1 MNYIVAEKFSD
12 KNKVTYAPT
21 EAKWVLMD
29 GFGGL
34 VFNYF
39 GETGH
44 SIKVPLS
51 VGVIE
56 KALNRGA
63 NIFEITKVD
72 KDGAPTDFVKL
83 TLHYIEETDP
93 DTGKVK
99 KTIDPD
105 KTKCNFNKDNGG
117 IKVENTYIVPD
128 IEAIVEKIFEDEA
141 KKRLDDA
148 QEHFKKLIEQS
159 QNIVIEKKYADE
171 YEEVYEKTKARI
183 KERIDKAAKEESSAT
198 QTTVPK
204 AKTESISISPVVD
217 NYPNKEKKEDTTNT
231 GSSTTTTTP
240 KAAAPAAT
248 KATAATSNT
257 QATNKTTNNKT
268 TSSTSK

>member
-34 VFNYF
+34 VLNYF

-83 TLHYIEETDP
+83 TLEYKVEKDP
-93 DTGKVK
+93 ETGKVK
-99 KTIDPD
+99 KTIDPE
-105 KTKCNFNKDNGG
+105 KSNFNKDNGG

-128 IEAIVEKIFEDEA
+128 IEAIIEKIFEDEA

-171 YEEVYEKTKARI
+171 YEEVLEKTKKRI

-198 QTTVPK
+198 QTSVSK

-217 NYPNKEKKEDTTNT
+217 NYPNKEKKEDTSKTVQ
-231 GSSTTTTTP
+231 
-240 KAAAPAAT
+240 KAAPAVT
-248 KATAATSNT
+248 KATATASNT
-257 QATNKTTNNKT
+257 QAENKATNNKT
-268 TSSTSK
+268 TSSTNK

>member
-34 VFNYF
+34 VLNYF

-72 KDGAPTDFVKL
+72 EDGAPTDFVKL
-83 TLHYIEETDP
+83 TLEYKVEKDP
-93 DTGKVK
+93 DTGKVT

-105 KTKCNFNKDNGG
+105 KSNFNKNNGG

-128 IEAIVEKIFEDEA
+128 IEAIIEKIFEDEA
-141 KKRLDDA
+141 QKRLEDA

-171 YEEVYEKTKARI
+171 YEEVLEKTKKRI
-183 KERIDKAAKEESSAT
+183 KERIDKAAKEESSTT
-198 QTTVPK
+198 QTSGSK
-204 AKTESISISPVVD
+204 AKTESISISPAVD
-217 NYPNKEKKEDTTNT
+217 NYLNKENKEAATKTVQ
-231 GSSTTTTTP
+231 
-240 KAAAPAAT
+240 KAAPAVT
-248 KATAATSNT
+248 KATATASNT
-257 QATNKTTNNKT
+257 QAENKTTNNKT
-268 TSSTSK
+268 TSSTNK

>member
-34 VFNYF
+34 VLNYF

-83 TLHYIEETDP
+83 TLEYKVEKDP
-93 DTGKVK
+93 DTGKVT

-105 KTKCNFNKDNGG
+105 KSNFNKNNGG

-128 IEAIVEKIFEDEA
+128 IEAIIEKIFEDEA
-141 KKRLDDA
+141 QKRLDDA
-148 QEHFKKLIEQS
+148 KEHFKKLIEQS

-171 YEEVYEKTKARI
+171 YEEVLEKTKKRI

-198 QTTVPK
+198 QTSGSK
-204 AKTESISISPVVD
+204 AKTESISISPAVD
-217 NYPNKEKKEDTTNT
+217 NYPNKEKKEAATKTVQ
-231 GSSTTTTTP
+231 
-240 KAAAPAAT
+240 KAAPAVT
-248 KATAATSNT
+248 KATATASNT
-257 QATNKTTNNKT
+257 QAENKTTNNKT
-268 TSSTSK
+268 TSSTNK

>member
-72 KDGAPTDFVKL
+72 KDGSPTDFVKL
-83 TLHYIEETDP
+83 TLEYKVEKDP
-93 DTGKVK
+93 ETGKVK
-99 KTIDPD
+99 KTIDPE
-105 KTKCNFNKDNGG
+105 KSNFNKDNGG

-171 YEEVYEKTKARI
+171 YEEVLEKTKKRI

-198 QTTVPK
+198 QTTVSK

-217 NYPNKEKKEDTTNT
+217 NYPNKEKKEAATKTVQ
-231 GSSTTTTTP
+231 
-240 KAAAPAAT
+240 KAASAVT
-248 KATAATSNT
+248 KATATASNT
-257 QATNKTTNNKT
+257 QAENKSTNNKT
-268 TSSTSK
+268 TSSTNK

>member
-12 KNKVTYAPT
+12 KNKVTYAAT

-34 VFNYF
+34 VLNYF

-83 TLHYIEETDP
+83 TLEYKVEKDP
-93 DTGKVK
+93 ETGKVK
-99 KTIDPD
+99 KTIDPE
-105 KTKCNFNKDNGG
+105 KSNFNKDNGG

-128 IEAIVEKIFEDEA
+128 IEAIIEKIFEDEA
-141 KKRLDDA
+141 QKRLDDA

-171 YEEVYEKTKARI
+171 YEEVLEKTKKRI

-198 QTTVPK
+198 QTSVSK

-217 NYPNKEKKEDTTNT
+217 NYPNKEKKEDTSKTVQ
-231 GSSTTTTTP
+231 
-240 KAAAPAAT
+240 KAAPAVT
-248 KATAATSNT
+248 KATATASNT
-257 QATNKTTNNKT
+257 QAENKATNNKT
-268 TSSTSK
+268 TSSTNK

>member
-34 VFNYF
+34 VLNYF

-72 KDGAPTDFVKL
+72 EDGAPTDFVKL
-83 TLHYIEETDP
+83 TLEYKVEKDP
-93 DTGKVK
+93 ETGKVK
-99 KTIDPD
+99 KTIDPE
-105 KTKCNFNKDNGG
+105 KSNFNKDNGG

-128 IEAIVEKIFEDEA
+128 IEAIIEKIFEDEA
-141 KKRLDDA
+141 QKRLDDA
-148 QEHFKKLIEQS
+148 KEHFKKLIEQS

-171 YEEVYEKTKARI
+171 YEEVLEKTKKRI
-183 KERIDKAAKEESSAT
+183 KERIDKAAKEESSTT
-198 QTTVPK
+198 QTSGSK

-217 NYPNKEKKEDTTNT
+217 NYPNKEKKEDTSKTVQ
-231 GSSTTTTTP
+231 
-240 KAAAPAAT
+240 KAAPAVT
-248 KATAATSNT
+248 KATATASNT
-257 QATNKTTNNKT
+257 QATNKSTNNKT
-268 TSSTSK
+268 TSSTNK

>member
-34 VFNYF
+34 VLNYF

-56 KALNRGA
+56 KALSRGA

-72 KDGAPTDFVKL
+72 EDGAPTDFVKL
-83 TLHYIEETDP
+83 TLEYKVEKDP
-93 DTGKVK
+93 DTGKVT
-99 KTIDPD
+99 KTIDPE
-105 KTKCNFNKDNGG
+105 KSNFNKNNGG

-128 IEAIVEKIFEDEA
+128 IEAIIEKIFEDEA
-141 KKRLDDA
+141 QKRLDDA
-148 QEHFKKLIEQS
+148 KEHFKKLIEQS

-171 YEEVYEKTKARI
+171 YEEVLEKTKKRI
-183 KERIDKAAKEESSAT
+183 KERIDKAAKEESSTT
-198 QTTVPK
+198 QTTVSK
-204 AKTESISISPVVD
+204 AKTESISISPAVD
-217 NYPNKEKKEDTTNT
+217 NYPNKEKKEAATKTVQ
-231 GSSTTTTTP
+231 
-240 KAAAPAAT
+240 KAAPAVT
-248 KATAATSNT
+248 KATATASNT
-257 QATNKTTNNKT
+257 QAENKTTNNKT
-268 TSSTSK
+268 TSSTNK

>member
-34 VFNYF
+34 VLNYF

-56 KALNRGA
+56 KALSRGA

-72 KDGAPTDFVKL
+72 EDGAPTDFVKL
-83 TLHYIEETDP
+83 TLEYKVEKDP
-93 DTGKVK
+93 DTGKVT
-99 KTIDPD
+99 KTIDPE
-105 KTKCNFNKDNGG
+105 KSNFNKNNGG

-128 IEAIVEKIFEDEA
+128 IEAIIEKIFEDEA
-141 KKRLDDA
+141 QKRLDDA
-148 QEHFKKLIEQS
+148 KEHFKKLIEQS

-171 YEEVYEKTKARI
+171 YEEVLEKTKKRI

-198 QTTVPK
+198 QTTVSK
-204 AKTESISISPVVD
+204 AKTESISISPAVD
-217 NYPNKEKKEDTTNT
+217 NYPNKEKKEAATKTVQ
-231 GSSTTTTTP
+231 
-240 KAAAPAAT
+240 KAAPAVT
-248 KATAATSNT
+248 KATATASNT
-257 QATNKTTNNKT
+257 QAENKATNNKT
-268 TSSTSK
+268 TSSTNK

>member
-34 VFNYF
+34 VLNYF

-72 KDGAPTDFVKL
+72 EDGVPTDFVKL
-83 TLHYIEETDP
+83 TLEYKIEKDP
-93 DTGKVK
+93 DTGKVT
-99 KTIDPD
+99 KTIDPE
-105 KTKCNFNKDNGG
+105 KSNFNKNNGG

-128 IEAIVEKIFEDEA
+128 IEAIIEKIFEDEA
-141 KKRLDDA
+141 QKRLDDA
-148 QEHFKKLIEQS
+148 KEHFKKLIEQS

-171 YEEVYEKTKARI
+171 YEEVLEKTKKRI

-198 QTTVPK
+198 QTSGSK
-204 AKTESISISPVVD
+204 AKTESISISPAVD
-217 NYPNKEKKEDTTNT
+217 NYPNKEKKEAATKTVQ
-231 GSSTTTTTP
+231 
-240 KAAAPAAT
+240 KAAPAVT
-248 KATAATSNT
+248 KATATASNT
-257 QATNKTTNNKT
+257 QAENKTTNNKT
-268 TSSTSK
+268 TSSTNK

>member
-34 VFNYF
+34 VLNYF

-83 TLHYIEETDP
+83 TLEYKVEKDP
-93 DTGKVK
+93 DTGKVT
-99 KTIDPD
+99 KTIDPE
-105 KTKCNFNKDNGG
+105 KSNFNKDNGG

-128 IEAIVEKIFEDEA
+128 IEAIIEKIFEDEA
-141 KKRLDDA
+141 QKRLDDA
-148 QEHFKKLIEQS
+148 KEHFKKLIEQS

-171 YEEVYEKTKARI
+171 YEEVLEKTKKRI
-183 KERIDKAAKEESSAT
+183 KERIDKAAKEESSTT
-198 QTTVPK
+198 QTSGSK
-204 AKTESISISPVVD
+204 AKTESISISPAVD
-217 NYPNKEKKEDTTNT
+217 NYPNKEKKEAATKT
-231 GSSTTTTTP
+231 GSSTTTTTQ
-240 KAAAPAAT
+240 KAA
-248 KATAATSNT
+248 AATSNT
-257 QATNKTTNNKT
+257 QATNKSTNNKT
-268 TSSTSK
+268 TSSTNK

>member
-56 KALNRGA
+56 KALKRGA

-83 TLHYIEETDP
+83 TLEYKVEKDP
-93 DTGKVK
+93 DTGKVT

-105 KTKCNFNKDNGG
+105 KSNFNKDNGG

-141 KKRLDDA
+141 QKRLDDA
-148 QEHFKKLIEQS
+148 KEHFKKLIEQS

-171 YEEVYEKTKARI
+171 YEEVLEKTKKRI

-198 QTTVPK
+198 QTTVSK

-217 NYPNKEKKEDTTNT
+217 NYPNKEKKEDTSKT
-231 GSSTTTTTP
+231 GSSTTITTQ
-240 KAAAPAAT
+240 KAAASAAT
-248 KATAATSNT
+248 TSNT
-257 QATNKTTNNKT
+257 QATNKSTNNKT
-268 TSSTSK
+268 TSSTNK

>member
-34 VFNYF
+34 VLNYF

-83 TLHYIEETDP
+83 TLEYKVEKDP
-93 DTGKVK
+93 ETGKVK
-99 KTIDPD
+99 KTIDPE
-105 KTKCNFNKDNGG
+105 KSNFNKDNGG

-141 KKRLDDA
+141 QKRLDDA
-148 QEHFKKLIEQS
+148 KEHFKKLIEQS

-171 YEEVYEKTKARI
+171 YEEVLEKTKKRI
-183 KERIDKAAKEESSAT
+183 KERIDKAAKEESSTT
-198 QTTVPK
+198 QTSVSK

-217 NYPNKEKKEDTTNT
+217 NYPNKEKKEDTTKT
-231 GSSTTTTTP
+231 VQ
-240 KAAAPAAT
+240 KAAPAVT
-248 KATAATSNT
+248 KATATASNT
-257 QATNKTTNNKT
+257 QAENKATNNKT
-268 TSSTSK
+268 TSSTNK

>member
-34 VFNYF
+34 VLNYF

-72 KDGAPTDFVKL
+72 EDGAPTDFVKL
-83 TLHYIEETDP
+83 TLEYKVEKDP
-93 DTGKVK
+93 DTGKVT
-99 KTIDPD
+99 KTIDPE
-105 KTKCNFNKDNGG
+105 KSNFNKNNGG

-128 IEAIVEKIFEDEA
+128 IEAIIEKIFEDEA
-141 KKRLDDA
+141 QKRLDDA
-148 QEHFKKLIEQS
+148 KEHFKKLIEQS

-171 YEEVYEKTKARI
+171 YEEVLEKTKKRI

-198 QTTVPK
+198 QTSGSK
-204 AKTESISISPVVD
+204 AKTESISISPAVD
-217 NYPNKEKKEDTTNT
+217 NYPNKEKKEAATKTVQ
-231 GSSTTTTTP
+231 
-240 KAAAPAAT
+240 KAATAVT
-248 KATAATSNT
+248 KATATASNT
-257 QATNKTTNNKT
+257 QAENKTTNNKT
-268 TSSTSK
+268 TSSTNK

>member
-34 VFNYF
+34 VLNYF

-83 TLHYIEETDP
+83 TLEYKVEKDP
-93 DTGKVK
+93 ETGKVK
-99 KTIDPD
+99 KTIDPE
-105 KTKCNFNKDNGG
+105 KSNFNKDNGG

-128 IEAIVEKIFEDEA
+128 IEAIIEKIFEDEA
-141 KKRLDDA
+141 QKRLDDA

-171 YEEVYEKTKARI
+171 YEEVLEKTKKRI
-183 KERIDKAAKEESSAT
+183 KERIDKAAKEESSTT
-198 QTTVPK
+198 QTSGSK
-204 AKTESISISPVVD
+204 AKTESISISPAVD
-217 NYPNKEKKEDTTNT
+217 NYPNKEKKEDTSKTVQ
-231 GSSTTTTTP
+231 
-240 KAAAPAAT
+240 KAAPAVT
-248 KATAATSNT
+248 KATATASNT
-257 QATNKTTNNKT
+257 QAENKATNNKT
-268 TSSTSK
+268 TSSTNK

>member
-72 KDGAPTDFVKL
+72 EDGAPTDFVKL
-83 TLHYIEETDP
+83 TLEYKVEKDP
-93 DTGKVK
+93 ETGKVK
-99 KTIDPD
+99 KTIDPE
-105 KTKCNFNKDNGG
+105 KSNFNKDNGG

-128 IEAIVEKIFEDEA
+128 IEAIIEKIFEDEA
-141 KKRLDDA
+141 QKRLDDA
-148 QEHFKKLIEQS
+148 KEHFKKLIEQS

-171 YEEVYEKTKARI
+171 YEEVLEKTKKRI
-183 KERIDKAAKEESSAT
+183 KERIDKAAKEESSTT
-198 QTTVPK
+198 QTSVSK

-217 NYPNKEKKEDTTNT
+217 NYPNKEKKE
-231 GSSTTTTTP
+231 
-240 KAAAPAAT
+240 AAT
-248 KATAATSNT
+248 KTVQKAADPAAPKATATTSNT
-257 QATNKTTNNKT
+257 QATNKSTNNKT
-268 TSSTSK
+268 TSSTNK

>member
-34 VFNYF
+34 VLNYF

-72 KDGAPTDFVKL
+72 EDGAPTDFVKL
-83 TLHYIEETDP
+83 TLEYKVEKDP
-93 DTGKVK
+93 DTGKVT
-99 KTIDPD
+99 KTIDPE
-105 KTKCNFNKDNGG
+105 KSNFNKNNGG

-128 IEAIVEKIFEDEA
+128 IEAIIEKIFEDEA
-141 KKRLDDA
+141 QKRLDDA
-148 QEHFKKLIEQS
+148 KEHFKKLIEQS

-171 YEEVYEKTKARI
+171 YEEVLEKTKKRI

-198 QTTVPK
+198 QTSGSK
-204 AKTESISISPVVD
+204 AKTESISISPAVD
-217 NYPNKEKKEDTTNT
+217 NYPNKEKKEATTKT
-231 GSSTTTTTP
+231 VQ
-240 KAAAPAAT
+240 KAAPAVT
-248 KATAATSNT
+248 KATATASNT
-257 QATNKTTNNKT
+257 QAENKATNNKT
-268 TSSTSK
+268 TSSTNK

>member
-56 KALNRGA
+56 KALSRGA

-83 TLHYIEETDP
+83 ILEYKIEKDP
-93 DTGKVK
+93 ETGKVK

-105 KTKCNFNKDNGG
+105 KSNFNKDNGG

-128 IEAIVEKIFEDEA
+128 IEAIIEKIFEDEA
-141 KKRLDDA
+141 QKRLDDA
-148 QEHFKKLIEQS
+148 KEHFKKLIEQS

-171 YEEVYEKTKARI
+171 YEEVLEKTKKRI
-183 KERIDKAAKEESSAT
+183 KERIDKAAKEESSTT
-198 QTTVPK
+198 QTSVSK
-204 AKTESISISPVVD
+204 AKTESISISPAVD

-231 GSSTTTTTP
+231 GSSTTATTH
-240 KAAAPAAT
+240 KAAAIA
-248 KATAATSNT
+248 SNT
-257 QATNKTTNNKT
+257 QAENKATNNKT
-268 TSSTSK
+268 TSSTNK

>member
-34 VFNYF
+34 VLNYF

-56 KALNRGA
+56 KALSRGA

-72 KDGAPTDFVKL
+72 EDGAPTDFVKL
-83 TLHYIEETDP
+83 TLEYKVEKDP
-93 DTGKVK
+93 DTGKVT
-99 KTIDPD
+99 KTIDPE
-105 KTKCNFNKDNGG
+105 KSNFNKNNGG

-128 IEAIVEKIFEDEA
+128 IEAIIEKIFEDEA
-141 KKRLDDA
+141 QKRLDDA
-148 QEHFKKLIEQS
+148 KEHFKKLIEQS

-171 YEEVYEKTKARI
+171 YEEVLEKTKKRI
-183 KERIDKAAKEESSAT
+183 KERIDKAAKEESSTT
-198 QTTVPK
+198 QTSGSK
-204 AKTESISISPVVD
+204 AKTESISISPAVD
-217 NYPNKEKKEDTTNT
+217 NYPNKEKKEAATKTVQ
-231 GSSTTTTTP
+231 
-240 KAAAPAAT
+240 KAAPAVT
-248 KATAATSNT
+248 KATATASNT
-257 QATNKTTNNKT
+257 QAENKVTNNKT
-268 TSSTSK
+268 TSSTNK

>member
-72 KDGAPTDFVKL
+72 EDGAPTDFVKL
-83 TLHYIEETDP
+83 TLEYKVEKDP
-93 DTGKVK
+93 DTGKVT

-105 KTKCNFNKDNGG
+105 KSNFNKDNGG

-141 KKRLDDA
+141 QKRLDDA
-148 QEHFKKLIEQS
+148 KEHFKKLIEQS

-171 YEEVYEKTKARI
+171 YEEVLEKTKKRI

-198 QTTVPK
+198 QTTVSK

-217 NYPNKEKKEDTTNT
+217 NYPNKEKKEDISKT
-231 GSSTTTTTP
+231 GSSATTTTQ
-240 KAAAPAAT
+240 KAAPADT
-248 KATAATSNT
+248 KATATASNT
-257 QATNKTTNNKT
+257 QATNKSTNNKT
-268 TSSTSK
+268 TSSTNK

>member
-34 VFNYF
+34 VLNYF

-72 KDGAPTDFVKL
+72 EDGAPTDFVKL
-83 TLHYIEETDP
+83 TLEYKVEKDP
-93 DTGKVK
+93 DTGKVT
-99 KTIDPD
+99 KTIDPE
-105 KTKCNFNKDNGG
+105 KSNFNKNNGG

-128 IEAIVEKIFEDEA
+128 IEAIIEKIFEDEA
-141 KKRLDDA
+141 QKRLDDA
-148 QEHFKKLIEQS
+148 KEHFKKLIEQS

-171 YEEVYEKTKARI
+171 YEEVLEKTKKRI

-198 QTTVPK
+198 QTTVSK

-217 NYPNKEKKEDTTNT
+217 NYPNKEKKEAATKTVQ
-231 GSSTTTTTP
+231 
-240 KAAAPAAT
+240 KAAPAVT
-248 KATAATSNT
+248 KATATASNT
-257 QATNKTTNNKT
+257 QAENKSTNNKT
-268 TSSTSK
+268 TSSTNK

>member
-34 VFNYF
+34 VLNYF

-56 KALNRGA
+56 KALSRGA

-72 KDGAPTDFVKL
+72 EDGAPTDFVKL
-83 TLHYIEETDP
+83 TLEYKVEKDP
-93 DTGKVK
+93 DTGKVT
-99 KTIDPD
+99 KTIDPE
-105 KTKCNFNKDNGG
+105 KSNFNKNNGG

-128 IEAIVEKIFEDEA
+128 IEAIIEKIFEDEA
-141 KKRLDDA
+141 QKRLEDA
-148 QEHFKKLIEQS
+148 QKHFKKLIEQS

-171 YEEVYEKTKARI
+171 YEEVLEKTKKRI
-183 KERIDKAAKEESSAT
+183 KERIDKAAQEESSAT
-198 QTTVPK
+198 QTNVSK
-204 AKTESISISPVVD
+204 AKTESISISPAVD
-217 NYPNKEKKEDTTNT
+217 NYPNKEKKEDATKTVQ
-231 GSSTTTTTP
+231 
-240 KAAAPAAT
+240 KAAPAVT
-248 KATAATSNT
+248 KATATASNT
-257 QATNKTTNNKT
+257 QAENKATNNKT
-268 TSSTSK
+268 TSSTNK

>member
-12 KNKVTYAPT
+12 KNKVTYAAT

-34 VFNYF
+34 VLNYF

-72 KDGAPTDFVKL
+72 EDGAPTDFVKL
-83 TLHYIEETDP
+83 TLEYKVEKDP
-93 DTGKVK
+93 ETGKVK
-99 KTIDPD
+99 KTIDPE
-105 KTKCNFNKDNGG
+105 KSNFNKDNGG

-128 IEAIVEKIFEDEA
+128 IEAIIEKIFEDEA
-141 KKRLDDA
+141 QKRLDDA

-171 YEEVYEKTKARI
+171 YEEVLEKTKKRI
-183 KERIDKAAKEESSAT
+183 KERIDKAAKEESSTT
-198 QTTVPK
+198 QTSGSK
-204 AKTESISISPVVD
+204 AKTESISISPAVD
-217 NYPNKEKKEDTTNT
+217 NYPNKEKKEAATKTVQ
-231 GSSTTTTTP
+231 
-240 KAAAPAAT
+240 KAAPAVT
-248 KATAATSNT
+248 KVTATASNT
-257 QATNKTTNNKT
+257 QATNKATNNKT
-268 TSSTSK
+268 TSSTNK

>member
-34 VFNYF
+34 VLNYF

-56 KALNRGA
+56 KALSRGA

-72 KDGAPTDFVKL
+72 EDGAPTDFVKL
-83 TLHYIEETDP
+83 TLEYKVEKDP
-93 DTGKVK
+93 DTGKVT
-99 KTIDPD
+99 KTIDPE
-105 KTKCNFNKDNGG
+105 KSNFNKNNGG

-128 IEAIVEKIFEDEA
+128 IEAIIEKIFEDEA
-141 KKRLDDA
+141 KKRLEDA

-171 YEEVYEKTKARI
+171 YEEVLEKTKKRI
-183 KERIDKAAKEESSAT
+183 KERIDKAAKEESSTT
-198 QTTVPK
+198 QTSGSK
-204 AKTESISISPVVD
+204 AKTESISISPAVD
-217 NYPNKEKKEDTTNT
+217 NYPNKEKKEAATKT
-231 GSSTTTTTP
+231 GSSTTTTQ
-240 KAAAPAAT
+240 KAA
-248 KATAATSNT
+248 AATSNT
-257 QATNKTTNNKT
+257 QAENKVTNNKT
-268 TSSTSK
+268 TSSTNK

>member
-34 VFNYF
+34 VLNYF

-56 KALNRGA
+56 KALSRGA

-72 KDGAPTDFVKL
+72 EDGAPTDFVKL
-83 TLHYIEETDP
+83 TLEYKIEKDP
-93 DTGKVK
+93 DTGKVT
-99 KTIDPD
+99 KTIDPE
-105 KTKCNFNKDNGG
+105 KSNFNKNNGG

-128 IEAIVEKIFEDEA
+128 IEAIIEKIFEDEA
-141 KKRLDDA
+141 QKRLDDA
-148 QEHFKKLIEQS
+148 KEHFKKLIEQS

-171 YEEVYEKTKARI
+171 YEEVLEKTKKRI

-198 QTTVPK
+198 QTSGSK
-204 AKTESISISPVVD
+204 AKTESISISPAVD
-217 NYPNKEKKEDTTNT
+217 NYSNKEKKEAATKTVQ
-231 GSSTTTTTP
+231 
-240 KAAAPAAT
+240 KAAPAVT
-248 KATAATSNT
+248 KATATVSNT
-257 QATNKTTNNKT
+257 QAENKTTNNKT
-268 TSSTSK
+268 TSSTNK

>member
-34 VFNYF
+34 VLNYF

-72 KDGAPTDFVKL
+72 EDGAPTDFVKL
-83 TLHYIEETDP
+83 TLEYKVEKDP
-93 DTGKVK
+93 DTGKVT
-99 KTIDPD
+99 KTIDPE
-105 KTKCNFNKDNGG
+105 KSNFNKNNGG

-128 IEAIVEKIFEDEA
+128 IEAIIEKIFEDEA
-141 KKRLDDA
+141 QKRLDDA

-171 YEEVYEKTKARI
+171 YEEVLEKTKKRI

-198 QTTVPK
+198 QTSGSK
-204 AKTESISISPVVD
+204 AKTESISISPAVD
-217 NYPNKEKKEDTTNT
+217 NYPNKEKKEAATKTVQ
-231 GSSTTTTTP
+231 
-240 KAAAPAAT
+240 KAAPAVT
-248 KATAATSNT
+248 KATATASNT
-257 QATNKTTNNKT
+257 QAENKTTNNKT
-268 TSSTSK
+268 TSSTNK

>member
-34 VFNYF
+34 VLNYF

-56 KALNRGA
+56 KALSRGA

-83 TLHYIEETDP
+83 TLEYKVEKDP
-93 DTGKVK
+93 ETGKVK

-105 KTKCNFNKDNGG
+105 KSNFNKDNGG

-128 IEAIVEKIFEDEA
+128 IEAIIEKIFEDEA
-141 KKRLDDA
+141 QKRLDDA
-148 QEHFKKLIEQS
+148 KEHFKKLIEQS

-171 YEEVYEKTKARI
+171 YEEVLEKTKKRI
-183 KERIDKAAKEESSAT
+183 KERIDKAAKEESSTT
-198 QTTVPK
+198 QTSVSK

-217 NYPNKEKKEDTTNT
+217 NYPNKEKKEDTSKT
-231 GSSTTTTTP
+231 GSSTTTTTQ
-240 KAAAPAAT
+240 

-257 QATNKTTNNKT
+257 QATNKSTNNKT
-268 TSSTSK
+268 TSSTNK

>member
-34 VFNYF
+34 VLNYF

-56 KALNRGA
+56 KALSRGA

-72 KDGAPTDFVKL
+72 EDGAPTDFVKL
-83 TLHYIEETDP
+83 TLEYKVEKDP
-93 DTGKVK
+93 DTGKVT
-99 KTIDPD
+99 KTIDPE
-105 KTKCNFNKDNGG
+105 KSNFNKNNGG

-128 IEAIVEKIFEDEA
+128 IEAIIEKIFEDEA
-141 KKRLDDA
+141 QKRLDDA
-148 QEHFKKLIEQS
+148 KEHFKKLIEQS

-171 YEEVYEKTKARI
+171 YEEVLEKTKKRI

-198 QTTVPK
+198 QTTVHK
-204 AKTESISISPVVD
+204 AKTESISISPAVD
-217 NYPNKEKKEDTTNT
+217 NYPNKEKKEAATKTVQ
-231 GSSTTTTTP
+231 
-240 KAAAPAAT
+240 KAAPAVT
-248 KATAATSNT
+248 KATATASNT
-257 QATNKTTNNKT
+257 QAENKATNNKT
-268 TSSTSK
+268 TSSTNK

>member
-34 VFNYF
+34 VLNYF

-56 KALNRGA
+56 KALSRGA

-72 KDGAPTDFVKL
+72 EDGAPTDFVKL
-83 TLHYIEETDP
+83 TLEYKIEKDP
-93 DTGKVK
+93 DTGKVT

-105 KTKCNFNKDNGG
+105 KSNFNKNNGG

-128 IEAIVEKIFEDEA
+128 IEAIIEKIFEDEA
-141 KKRLDDA
+141 QKRLDDA
-148 QEHFKKLIEQS
+148 KEHFKKLIEQS

-171 YEEVYEKTKARI
+171 YEEVLEKTKKRI

-198 QTTVPK
+198 QTSGSK
-204 AKTESISISPVVD
+204 AKTESISISPAVD
-217 NYPNKEKKEDTTNT
+217 NYPNKEKKEAATKTVQ
-231 GSSTTTTTP
+231 
-240 KAAAPAAT
+240 KAAPAVT
-248 KATAATSNT
+248 KATATASNT
-257 QATNKTTNNKT
+257 QAENKTTNNKT
-268 TSSTSK
+268 TSSTNK

>member
-34 VFNYF
+34 VLNYF

-83 TLHYIEETDP
+83 TLEYKVEKDP
-93 DTGKVK
+93 DTGKVT
-99 KTIDPD
+99 KTIDPE
-105 KTKCNFNKDNGG
+105 KSNFNKDNGG

-148 QEHFKKLIEQS
+148 KEHFKKLIEQS

-171 YEEVYEKTKARI
+171 YEEVLEKTKKRI

-198 QTTVPK
+198 QTSGSK
-204 AKTESISISPVVD
+204 AKTESISISPAVD
-217 NYPNKEKKEDTTNT
+217 NYPNKEKKEAATKTVQ
-231 GSSTTTTTP
+231 
-240 KAAAPAAT
+240 KAAPAVT
-248 KATAATSNT
+248 KATATASNT
-257 QATNKTTNNKT
+257 QAENKTTNNKT
-268 TSSTSK
+268 TSSTNK

>member
-34 VFNYF
+34 VLNYF

-56 KALNRGA
+56 KALSRGA

-72 KDGAPTDFVKL
+72 EDGAPTDFVKL
-83 TLHYIEETDP
+83 TLEYKVEKDP
-93 DTGKVK
+93 DTGKVT
-99 KTIDPD
+99 KTIDPE
-105 KTKCNFNKDNGG
+105 KSNFNKNNGG

-128 IEAIVEKIFEDEA
+128 IEAIIEKIFEDEA
-141 KKRLDDA
+141 QKRLDDA
-148 QEHFKKLIEQS
+148 KEHFKKLIEQS

-171 YEEVYEKTKARI
+171 YEEVLEKTKKRI
-183 KERIDKAAKEESSAT
+183 KERIDKAAKEESSTT
-198 QTTVPK
+198 QTSGSK

-217 NYPNKEKKEDTTNT
+217 NYPNKEKKEDANKTVQ
-231 GSSTTTTTP
+231 
-240 KAAAPAAT
+240 KAAPAVT
-248 KATAATSNT
+248 KATATASNT
-257 QATNKTTNNKT
+257 QAENKSTNNKT
-268 TSSTSK
+268 TSSTNK

>member
-34 VFNYF
+34 VLNYF

-56 KALNRGA
+56 KALSRGA

-72 KDGAPTDFVKL
+72 EDGAPTDFVKL
-83 TLHYIEETDP
+83 TLEYKVEKDP
-93 DTGKVK
+93 DTGKVT
-99 KTIDPD
+99 KTIDPE
-105 KTKCNFNKDNGG
+105 KSNFNKNNGG

-128 IEAIVEKIFEDEA
+128 IEAIIEKIFEDEA
-141 KKRLDDA
+141 QKRLDDA
-148 QEHFKKLIEQS
+148 KEHFKKLIEQS

-171 YEEVYEKTKARI
+171 YEEVLEKTKKRI

-198 QTTVPK
+198 QTSGSK
-204 AKTESISISPVVD
+204 AKTESISISPAVD
-217 NYPNKEKKEDTTNT
+217 NYPNKEKKEAATKTVQ
-231 GSSTTTTTP
+231 
-240 KAAAPAAT
+240 KAASAVT
-248 KATAATSNT
+248 KATATASNT
-257 QATNKTTNNKT
+257 QAENKTTNNKT
-268 TSSTSK
+268 TSSTNK

>member
-34 VFNYF
+34 VLNYF

-72 KDGAPTDFVKL
+72 EDGAPTDFVKL
-83 TLHYIEETDP
+83 TLEYKVEKDP
-93 DTGKVK
+93 ETGKVK
-99 KTIDPD
+99 KTIDPE
-105 KTKCNFNKDNGG
+105 KSNFNKDNGG

-128 IEAIVEKIFEDEA
+128 IEAIIEKIFEDEA
-141 KKRLDDA
+141 QKRLDDA

-171 YEEVYEKTKARI
+171 YEEVLEKTKKRI
-183 KERIDKAAKEESSAT
+183 KERIDKAAKEESSTT
-198 QTTVPK
+198 QTSGSK
-204 AKTESISISPVVD
+204 AKTESISISPAVD
-217 NYPNKEKKEDTTNT
+217 NYPNKEKKEDTSKTVQ
-231 GSSTTTTTP
+231 
-240 KAAAPAAT
+240 KAAPAVT
-248 KATAATSNT
+248 KATATASNT
-257 QATNKTTNNKT
+257 QAENKATNNKT
-268 TSSTSK
+268 TSSTNK

>member
-12 KNKVTYAPT
+12 KNKVTYAAT

-34 VFNYF
+34 VLNYF

-56 KALNRGA
+56 KALSRGA

-72 KDGAPTDFVKL
+72 EDGAPTDFVKL
-83 TLHYIEETDP
+83 TLEYKVEKDP
-93 DTGKVK
+93 ETGKVK
-99 KTIDPD
+99 KTIDPE
-105 KTKCNFNKDNGG
+105 KSNFNKDNGG

-128 IEAIVEKIFEDEA
+128 IEAIIEKIFEDEA
-141 KKRLDDA
+141 QKRLDDA

-171 YEEVYEKTKARI
+171 YEEVLEKTKKRI
-183 KERIDKAAKEESSAT
+183 KERIDKAAKEESSTT
-198 QTTVPK
+198 QTSVSK

-217 NYPNKEKKEDTTNT
+217 NYPNKEKKEDTSKTVQ
-231 GSSTTTTTP
+231 
-240 KAAAPAAT
+240 KAAPAVT
-248 KATAATSNT
+248 KATATVSNT
-257 QATNKTTNNKT
+257 QATNKSTNNKT
-268 TSSTSK
+268 TSSTNK

>member
-34 VFNYF
+34 VLNYF

-83 TLHYIEETDP
+83 TLEYKVEKDP
-93 DTGKVK
+93 DTGKVT
-99 KTIDPD
+99 KTIDPE
-105 KTKCNFNKDNGG
+105 KSNFNKNNGG

-128 IEAIVEKIFEDEA
+128 IEAIIEKIFEDEA
-141 KKRLDDA
+141 QKRLDDA
-148 QEHFKKLIEQS
+148 KEHFKKLIEQS

-171 YEEVYEKTKARI
+171 YEEVLEKTKKRI

-198 QTTVPK
+198 QTSGSK
-204 AKTESISISPVVD
+204 AKTESISISPAVD
-217 NYPNKEKKEDTTNT
+217 NYPNKEKKEAATKTVQ
-231 GSSTTTTTP
+231 
-240 KAAAPAAT
+240 KAAPAVT
-248 KATAATSNT
+248 KATATASNT
-257 QATNKTTNNKT
+257 QATDKVTNNKT
-268 TSSTSK
+268 TSSTNK

>member
-34 VFNYF
+34 VLNYF

-56 KALNRGA
+56 KALSRGA

-72 KDGAPTDFVKL
+72 EDGAPTDFVKL
-83 TLHYIEETDP
+83 TLEYKIEKDP
-93 DTGKVK
+93 DTGKVT

-105 KTKCNFNKDNGG
+105 KSNFNKNNGG

-128 IEAIVEKIFEDEA
+128 IEAIIEKIFEDEA
-141 KKRLDDA
+141 KKRLEDA

-171 YEEVYEKTKARI
+171 YEEVLEKTKKRI

-198 QTTVPK
+198 QTTVSK
-204 AKTESISISPVVD
+204 SKTESISISPAVD
-217 NYPNKEKKEDTTNT
+217 NYPNKEKKEAATKT
-231 GSSTTTTTP
+231 GSSTTTTTQ
-240 KAAAPAAT
+240 

-257 QATNKTTNNKT
+257 QATNKSTNNKT
-268 TSSTSK
+268 TSSTNK

>member
-12 KNKVTYAPT
+12 KNKVTYKT
-21 EAKWVLMD
+21 EEAKWVLMD

-83 TLHYIEETDP
+83 TLHYIEKTDP
-93 DTGKVK
+93 TTGKVI

-128 IEAIVEKIFEDEA
+128 IEAIIEKIFEDEA

-171 YEEVYEKTKARI
+171 YEEVLEKTKKRI

-198 QTTVPK
+198 QTTVSK

-217 NYPNKEKKEDTTNT
+217 NYPNKEKKEDTSKT
-231 GSSTTTTTP
+231 GSSTNTTQ
-240 KAAAPAAT
+240 KAAA
-248 KATAATSNT
+248 TASNT

-268 TSSTSK
+268 TSSTNK

>member
-12 KNKVTYAPT
+12 KNKVTYAAT

-34 VFNYF
+34 VLNYF

-83 TLHYIEETDP
+83 TLEYKVEKDP
-93 DTGKVK
+93 ETGKVK
-99 KTIDPD
+99 KTIDPE
-105 KTKCNFNKDNGG
+105 KSNFNKDNGG

-128 IEAIVEKIFEDEA
+128 IEAIIEKIFEDEA
-141 KKRLDDA
+141 QKRLDDA

-171 YEEVYEKTKARI
+171 YEEVLEKTKKRI
-183 KERIDKAAKEESSAT
+183 KERIDKAAKEESSTT
-198 QTTVPK
+198 QTSGSK
-204 AKTESISISPVVD
+204 AKTESISISPAVD
-217 NYPNKEKKEDTTNT
+217 NYPNKEKKEAATKTVQ
-231 GSSTTTTTP
+231 
-240 KAAAPAAT
+240 KAAPAVT
-248 KATAATSNT
+248 KATATASNT
-257 QATNKTTNNKT
+257 QAENKATNNKT
-268 TSSTSK
+268 TSSTNK

>member
-12 KNKVTYAPT
+12 KNKVTYAAT

-34 VFNYF
+34 VLNYF

-72 KDGAPTDFVKL
+72 EDGAPTDFVKL
-83 TLHYIEETDP
+83 TLEYKVEKDP
-93 DTGKVK
+93 ETGKVK
-99 KTIDPD
+99 KTIDPE
-105 KTKCNFNKDNGG
+105 KSNFNKDNGG

-128 IEAIVEKIFEDEA
+128 IEAIIEKIFEDEA

-171 YEEVYEKTKARI
+171 YEEVLEKTKKRI
-183 KERIDKAAKEESSAT
+183 KERIDKAAKEESSTT
-198 QTTVPK
+198 QTTVSK
-204 AKTESISISPVVD
+204 AKTESISISPAVD
-217 NYPNKEKKEDTTNT
+217 NYPNKEKKEDTTKT
-231 GSSTTTTTP
+231 GSSTTTTQ
-240 KAAAPAAT
+240 KAAAPAT
-248 KATAATSNT
+248 NKATATASNT

-268 TSSTSK
+268 TSSTNK

>member
-34 VFNYF
+34 VLNYF

-83 TLHYIEETDP
+83 TLHYIEKTDP
-93 DTGKVK
+93 VTGKVK

-141 KKRLDDA
+141 QKRLDDA
-148 QEHFKKLIEQS
+148 KEHFKKLIEQS

-171 YEEVYEKTKARI
+171 YEEVLEKTKKRI

-198 QTTVPK
+198 QTTVSK

-217 NYPNKEKKEDTTNT
+217 NYPNKEKKEDTSKT
-231 GSSTTTTTP
+231 GSSTTTTTQ
-240 KAAAPAAT
+240 

-257 QATNKTTNNKT
+257 QATNKSTNNKT
-268 TSSTSK
+268 TSSTNK